1 MPVFNYKG
9 YHGKTGDTVKG
20 KIEAESARAARV
32 KLKQSDGII
41 VASLKEEAAAAAA
54 AGKGESGKLF
64 NLGFSTS
71 KVSLSDLSVMTRQ
84 FATLQSA
91 HVPLDESLKALI
103 QQVEN
108 ETLSAILGK
117 VKDGVSEGKSLG
129 DAMSAYPSVFNKLY
143 VNMVSAGE
151 VSGNL
156 GLVLE
161 RLADFQEYQTKLKS
175 DLFSAMSYPALM
187 ILASGGIIGY
197 LFVSVVPKLQKI
209 FASLKVNLPAFT
221 QLTIA
226 ISEFLQNNLFLLII
240 FGMIGVW
247 VFNKWRVSEKG
258 KQKFDRFLLVLPVF
272 GQIILRVNVSRF
284 TKTLSTLLSSG
295 VPIIKALEI
304 TKNTIPNFVI
314 ADVVEKAKIS
324 VQEGE
329 SLGLTIERSGEF
341 PPLVSHMIKTGEKT
355 GDLEGMLGHVA
366 TAYDAEVERK
376 IAAMIA
382 LIEPAM
388 IIVMGGIVVVVVMAM
403 MVPMLSV
410 MSQVR

>member
-1 MPVFNYKG
+1 VPVYSYKG
-9 YHGKTGDTVKG
+9 YNGKTGDSVKG
-20 KIEAESARAARV
+20 KIEAESTRAARHR
-32 KLKQSDGII
+32 LKQNDGII
-41 VASLKEEAAAAAA
+41 VASIKEEAAAVAS
-54 AGKGESGKLF
+54 SGQSKKLF
-64 NLGFSTS
+64 DFSFS
-71 KVSLSDLSVMTRQ
+71 SPKVKTSDLSVMTRQ

-129 DAMSAYPSVFNKLY
+129 EAMAGYPGVFNKLY

-187 ILASGGIIGY
+187 ILASCGIIGF

-209 FASLKVNLPAFT
+209 FDSLKVKLPFFT
-221 QLTIA
+221 KLTIG
-226 ISEFLQNNLFLLII
+226 ISEFLQNHWLLLII
-240 FGMIGVW
+240 GTMVGVW
-247 VFNKWRVSEKG
+247 MFNRWRVSENG
-258 KQKFDRFLLVLPVF
+258 KKKFDRFLLNLPVF
-272 GQIILRVNVSRF
+272 GPILIRVNVSRF

-295 VPIIKALEI
+295 VPIIKALDI
-304 TKNTIPNFVI
+304 TKNIIPNFVI

>member
-1 MPVFNYKG
+1 MPVYSYKG
-9 YHGKTGDTVKG
+9 YNSKTGDSVKG
-20 KIEAESARAARV
+20 KLDADSSKSARQ
-32 KLKQSDGII
+32 KLKSSEGII
-41 VASLKEEAAAAAA
+41 VAEIKEEATGAVSKT
-54 AGKGESGKLF
+54 GGSKKL
-64 NLGFSTS
+64 LDFSIGS
-71 KVSLSDLSVMTRQ
+71 PKVSMSDLSIMTRQ

-91 HVPLDESLKALI
+91 HVPLDESLKALV

-108 ETLSAILGK
+108 EALSAVLGK

-129 DAMSAYPSVFNKLY
+129 EAMSIFPSVFNKLY
-143 VNMVSAGE
+143 VSMVGAGE

-175 DLFSAMSYPALM
+175 DLFSAMAYPGIM

-209 FASLKVNLPAFT
+209 FDSLKAKLPAFT

-226 ISEFLQNNLFLLII
+226 ISDFLQNNLFLII
-240 FGMIGVW
+240 VGLFLSSWM
-247 VFNKWRVSEKG
+247 FNKWRVSESG
-258 KQKFDRFLLVLPVF
+258 KPKFDRFLLKVPVF
-272 GQIILRVNVSRF
+272 GPIIMRVNVSRF

-295 VPIIKALEI
+295 VPIIRALEI
-304 TKNTIPNFVI
+304 TKNTIPNWVI
-314 ADVVEKAKIS
+314 AEVVEKAKIS

-329 SLGLTIERSGEF
+329 SLGVTIERSGEF

-366 TAYDAEVERK
+366 VAYDAEVERK
-376 IAAMIA
+376 IASMIS

-388 IIVMGGIVVVVVMAM
+388 IILMGGVVVIIVAAM
-403 MVPMLSV
+403 MVPMLGI

>member
-1 MPVFNYKG
+1 MPVFSYKG
-9 YHGKTGDTVKG
+9 YNSKTGDSVKG
-20 KIEAESARAARV
+20 KIEAESAKSARAR
-32 KLKQSDGII
+32 LKQSDSII
-41 VASLKEEAAAAAA
+41 VADIKEEAAKVASATGD
-54 AGKGESGKLF
+54 GKKVSF
-64 NLGFSTS
+64 SFSTPS
-71 KVSLSDLSVMTRQ
+71 VKLADLSVMTRQ

-91 HVPLDESLKALI
+91 YVPLDESLKALI

-129 DAMSAYPSVFNKLY
+129 EAMAGYPKVFDRLY

-209 FASLKVNLPAFT
+209 FDSLKVKLPLFT
-221 QLTIA
+221 QITIA
-226 ISEFLQNNLFLLII
+226 ISEFMQKNLILIVI
-240 FGMIGVW
+240 GMLISIW
-247 VFNKWRVSEKG
+247 MFNKWRVSENG
-258 KQKFDRFLLVLPVF
+258 KKKFDRFLLSVPVF
-272 GQIILRVNVSRF
+272 GPIIMRVNVSRF

-295 VPIIKALEI
+295 VPIIKALDI
-304 TKNTIPNFVI
+304 TKNTIPNFII

-376 IAAMIA
+376 IATMIS

-388 IIVMGGIVVVVVMAM
+388 IIVMGGVVVVVVMAM